1 MTSPRR
7 KIWHGNKQARGRL
20 PRLRERRWPSL
31 SPGADCAVP
40 RIPPRPNLVPQPA
53 PGGINPP
60 CGAGE
65 EEDRQERRRRAQTGE
80 LCGVYRAPSFTVVFF
95 HVLTLAAAGHKISWG
110 IIQGIPV
117 LVVNNRPFPQRVSQF
132 LFFHPPVNRFT
143 AVIEDAITAFVD
155 MCSSCPR
162 PAESPC
168 HNFTPP
174 HILLLPVL
182 FLFRLFQR
190 EKHRLNK
197 NL

>member
-7 KIWHGNKQARGRL
+7 KIWRGNKQARGRL

-31 SPGADCAVP
+31 SPGAALSAP
-40 RIPPRPNLVPQPA
+40 RIPPRPDPA
-53 PGGINPP
+53 P
-60 CGAGE
+60 AGE
-65 EEDRQERRRRAQTGE
+65 EKDGQGRRCGTQTGE
-80 LCGVYRAPSFTVVFF
+80 LCGAYRAPSFTVVFF
-95 HVLTLAAAGHKISWG
+95 HVLTLAAAGHKISWR

-155 MCSSCPR
+155 MCSSCPS
-162 PAESPC
+162 PAKSPC

-182 FLFRLFQR
+182 FLFRFFQR
-190 EKHRLNK
+190 KKHRLNK